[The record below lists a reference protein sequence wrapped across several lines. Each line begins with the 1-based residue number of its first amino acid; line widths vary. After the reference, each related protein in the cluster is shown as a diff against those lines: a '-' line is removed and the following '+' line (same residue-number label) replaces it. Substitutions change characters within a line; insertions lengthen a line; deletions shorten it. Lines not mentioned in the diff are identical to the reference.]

1 MGLDMVEH
9 SHGPVPGDAVET
21 PMAKHIKA
29 LIRVRLKPFSLCK
42 SMMLCSF
49 WVVTCEVKLYYVI
62 FIGKRLYTSLNFVSN
77 LLIICHFMNEVD
89 VFEYMIHPKKLWA
102 EGIISSRW
110 KSAF

>member
-1 MGLDMVEH
+1 MALDMVEH

-42 SMMLCSF
+42 SMMLCSL
-49 WVVTCEVKLYYVI
+49 WVVTRDVTLYYVI
-62 FIGKRLYTSLNFVSN
+62 LIGKRLYTSLNFVGN

-89 VFEYMIHPKKLWA
+89 VFGYVVHPKKVWA
-102 EGIISSRW
+102 E
-110 KSAF
+110 A